1 MNKSVEYLIFYTN
14 PTRWQ
19 LMICV
24 AVMIKQYVAQNS
36 FVLRCY
42 TQFNSFPISQ
52 IRLGMEYEV
61 YVAKA

>member
-1 MNKSVEYLIFYTN
+1 
-14 PTRWQ
+14 
-19 LMICV
+19 MICV

-52 IRLGMEYEV
+52 SRLGMEYEV